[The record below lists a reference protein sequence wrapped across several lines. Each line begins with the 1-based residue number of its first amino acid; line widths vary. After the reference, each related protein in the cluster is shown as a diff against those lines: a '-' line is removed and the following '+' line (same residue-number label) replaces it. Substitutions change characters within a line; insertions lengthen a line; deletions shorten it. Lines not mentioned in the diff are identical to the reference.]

1 MAEVAVTVSESVT
14 LGTARLAQRE
24 DVLSDAGSYAL
35 VKHIVHTLME
45 CRGRS
50 GEIL

>member
-1 MAEVAVTVSESVT
+1 MTGEAVTVSESIT
-14 LGTARLAQRE
+14 LSTARLAQRE

-35 VKHIVHTLME
+35 VKHIVHTLIE